1 MWGDTLSCVNVIGLV
16 VRGVIMKVVV
26 GSRGMGGV
34 RGMSGSVTVRCM
46 AYGTFRDGRNGEGS
60 VP

>member
-1 MWGDTLSCVNVIGLV
+1 MSCVNVIGLV
-16 VRGVIMKVVV
+16 VRGVIMKAVV

-34 RGMSGSVTVRCM
+34 RGMGGSVTVRCRS
-46 AYGTFRDGRNGEGS
+46 YGTFRVGRNGEGG

>member
-1 MWGDTLSCVNVIGLV
+1 MWGDALSFVNVIGLLV
-16 VRGVIMKVVV
+16 WGIIMKAVV

-34 RGMSGSVTVRCM
+34 RGMSGSVPVRCM
-46 AYGTFRDGRNGEGS
+46 AYGTFRDGRNGEDG

>member
-1 MWGDTLSCVNVIGLV
+1 MWGDALSCVNVIGLV

-26 GSRGMGGV
+26 GSRGMGGF
-34 RGMSGSVTVRCM
+34 RGMSGSVNVRCM
-46 AYGTFRDGRNGEGS
+46 AHGSFRDGRNVEGG